1 MIDPDRKNLDS
12 LFSLKV
18 CPDMGTNT
26 VLLDLP
32 NSAFSNKLEEAMRAE
47 FSPPNPLF
55 CFVLTVYR
63 KCRKKLHLL

>member
-47 FSPPNPLF
+47 LHGFHHQIL
-55 CFVLTVYR
+55 CFVLF
-63 KCRKKLHLL
+63 